1 MLEWIIGALGVGGI
15 AAAIAFVPGAK
26 AIALQFIDFVAALF
40 RRHPVECLLV
50 IAVACGVWQFQRAE
64 NWKASAREWTAHAK
78 LEASNHRQTKANY
91 RRAQI
96 AAHASAVADRIRREE
111 KSAAIAR
118 EIEHANDE
126 IDYWRSAARRYADAG
141 GMREHE
147 SRAGAGSA
155 SGRPA
160 AAGKAGA
167 AAIDDRSGPAPVVL
181 SRGDFDLCFGAD
193 GYFERTLRN
202 KALADRWI
210 AEGWAAAARDEQR
223 GC

>member
-1 MLEWIIGALGVGGI
+1 MLEWIIGAIGAGGI
-15 AAAIAFVPGAK
+15 AAAIAFIPGAK
-26 AIALQFIDFVAALF
+26 AIALQFIGFVAALF

-50 IAVACGVWQFQRAE
+50 IALACVVWQFQRAE
-64 NWKASAREWTAHAK
+64 NWKASAHEWAAHAK

-96 AAHASAVADRIRREE
+96 AAHAAAVADRIRREE
-111 KSAAIAR
+111 KSAAIAK

-126 IDYWRSAARRYADAG
+126 IDYWRSTARRYADGG
-141 GMREHE
+141 GMRHE

-155 SGRPA
+155 PGRTA
-160 AAGKAGA
+160 AAGEAGA

-181 SRGDFDLCFGAD
+181 SRSDFDLCFGAD
-193 GYFERTLRN
+193 GYFERTLKN

-210 AEGWAAAARDEQR
+210 SEEWAVAAQDSPR
-223 GC
+223 GR

>member
-15 AAAIAFVPGAK
+15 AAAIAFLPGAK
-26 AIALQFIDFVAALF
+26 AATLQFIDFLAALF

-50 IAVACGVWQFQRAE
+50 IALSCVVWQFQRAE
-64 NWKASAREWTAHAK
+64 NWKTSAREWAAHAK

-96 AAHASAVADRIRREE
+96 AAHAAAVRDNIKRAEESAAVA
-111 KSAAIAR
+111 K
-118 EIEHANDE
+118 EIQNANDE
-126 IDYWRSAARRYADAG
+126 IDYWRNTARRYADAG

-155 SGRPA
+155 PGRTA

-193 GYFERTLRN
+193 GYFERTLKN

-210 AEGWAAAARDEQR
+210 SEGWAVAMENAP
-223 GC
+223 